1 MSIPTNKFTFKIII
15 SYLVLGTLAV
25 FVSVFLYNEL
35 KEEFKPTTEN
45 PGATRIVET
54 GTLINS
60 LYETDSYAN
69 LALLTLAEA
78 DFETYVLKNDSLF
91 SAINTL
97 KMLISKPFQL
107 HQLDSI
113 KMLLAE
119 KKLNIEQ
126 LRLLKIT
133 NQNDTS
139 LDEILQEFKNLET
152 NMGVVTIE
160 NFVENSNSLS
170 RDERRKLQNYIDYS
184 NASRENNSPTVKTEV
199 IDSMLA
205 ATRYIVSGAKRS
217 SQRLRKSL
225 LEQESELIKNDLNI
239 SEQLRRIIFDFDAEI
254 ARNQELENIQKQASV
269 ARSSQVLRIAAITGA
284 IVILLFSY
292 WLITDFFRAEK
303 LKNKL
308 QKEKQTTDA
317 LLRSRE
323 QLIATVSHD
332 LKTPLSTIAGY
343 TELFKNTDL
352 TDKQSHYT
360 DHIRASTTYITKL
373 ADDLL
378 DLSKLEAGKI
388 KLESVPFSLT
398 TLTRQVAESNA
409 ALHSEKP
416 VSLLLNFEPN
426 LESLLFESDPIR
438 IQQIV
443 NNLISNAFKFTH
455 EGSVSVSITTAKPH
469 EKTPTIDITVTDT
482 GIGIGQ
488 EKQELIFK
496 EFTQAEADTA
506 EKFGG
511 SGLGLTISKK
521 LVKLLGGKL
530 ELKSEVGSGSS
541 FVFSIPLAISKH
553 KSKSI
558 QKNVP
563 IRNNLKAVILDDDEA
578 LQSMLKEL
586 CAQLRIEVETF
597 TNFSEVLNAQN
608 VTFDFFLTDMQMP
621 DYSGQDVLNA
631 LKSGKVASFDNQP
644 IILMT
649 GDRSFGED
657 YYTSLGFSGLLQKP
671 FSTAAL
677 KAVLARLFPS
687 EVSIK
692 TDEKRI
698 EINKTDKNQEFDLSL
713 LASFFGSR
721 EAMKEVLD
729 VFVLQSE
736 ENMKTIKKA
745 IQAEDYK
752 TMGDTAHKM
761 LTMCRQIQA
770 KNVTPIL
777 EKMERFVTEK
787 SSETL
792 IRSEEKKLISAMDSL
807 IANVKMI

>member
-1 MSIPTNKFTFKIII
+1 
-15 SYLVLGTLAV
+15 VLGTLAV

-35 KEEFKPTTEN
+35 KEEFKPQTEN
-45 PGATRIVET
+45 PEAEKIVET

-69 LALLTLAEA
+69 LAILTLKEE

-91 SAINTL
+91 TAIDTL
-97 KMLISKPFQL
+97 KTRISKSFQL
-107 HQLDSI
+107 QQLDSVKI
-113 KMLLAE
+113 LLAE

-133 NQNDTS
+133 NNNDTS
-139 LDEILQEFKNLET
+139 LDDILEEFKNLET

-160 NFVENSNSLS
+160 NFVESPRSLS
-170 RDERRKLQNYIDYS
+170 RDKRRKLQNYIDYL
-184 NASRENNSPTVKTEV
+184 NARRANDSPTVKTEV

-225 LEQESELIKNDLNI
+225 LEQESELIDNDLNI
-239 SEQLRRIIFDFDAEI
+239 SEQLRRVIFDFDAEI
-254 ARNQELENIQKQASV
+254 VRNQELDNIQKRASV

-343 TELFKNTDL
+343 TELFKNTNL
-352 TDKQSHYT
+352 TEKQSHYT
-360 DHIRASTTYITKL
+360 DHISASTTYITKL

-388 KLESVPFSLT
+388 RLEKVPFSLT
-398 TLTRQVAESNA
+398 TLIKQVAESNA

-416 VSLLLNFEPN
+416 VVLHLNFEPE

-455 EGSVSVSITTAKPH
+455 EGSVTVTVSKSNSYKT
-469 EKTPTIDITVTDT
+469 TPTISIAVTDT
-482 GIGIGQ
+482 GIGIGE
-488 EKQELIFK
+488 EKQGLIFK
-496 EFTQAEADTA
+496 EFTQAEVDTA
-506 EKFGG
+506 QKFGG

-521 LVKLLGGKL
+521 LAKLLDGKL
-530 ELKSEVGSGSS
+530 KLKSEIGAGSN
-541 FVFSIPLAISKH
+541 FTFSVPLQISKH
-553 KSKSI
+553 KP
-558 QKNVP
+558 KNIEKEVSL
-563 IRNNLKAVILDDDEA
+563 RAKLKAIILDDDEA
-578 LQSMLKEL
+578 LLSMLSEL
-586 CAQLRIEVETF
+586 CSQLHIEIRTF
-597 TNFSEVLNAQN
+597 TNFSKVLKEQN
-608 VTFDFFLTDMQMP
+608 LPFDFLLTDMQMP
-621 DYSGQDVLNA
+621 DYSGLDVLTELQA
-631 LKSGKVASFDNQP
+631 GKLASYNGQP
-644 IILMT
+644 VILMT
-649 GDRSFGED
+649 GDGSFSEN
-657 YYTSLGFSGLLQKP
+657 YYTSKGFASMLRKP
-671 FSTAAL
+671 FSS
-677 KAVLARLFPS
+677 AVLKDVLASLFPS
-687 EVSIK
+687 EVIIE
-692 TDEKRI
+692 EKK
-698 EINKTDKNQEFDLSL
+698 ELAETSPANANQDFDLSL
-713 LASFFGSR
+713 LASFLGSQ

-736 ENMKTIKKA
+736 QNMSAIKKA
-745 IQAEDYK
+745 IQTEDFK
-752 TMGDTAHKM
+752 TMGNTAHKM

-770 KNVTPIL
+770 KKVTPIL
-777 EKMERFVTEK
+777 EKMERYISEK
-787 SSETL
+787 LSLAE
-792 IRSEEKKLISAMDSL
+792 IRGEEKKLIIAMKSL
-807 IANVKMI
+807 ITKVKAI